1 VIQVESLA
9 KEYRS
14 RGGRERVRAVDG
26 VSFEVREGEFYTL
39 LGPSGCGK
47 TTTLRCL
54 AGLERTD
61 GGTIRLAGVEVASPT
76 RFVPANRRDIGMV
89 FQSYAVWPHMSVFD
103 NVAFPI
109 RHGRTH
115 ARGEDLR
122 RRVTDALALVG
133 MADLAG
139 RGATQ
144 LSGGQQQRLALA
156 RALVSEPKV
165 LLLDEPLSN
174 LDAKLRERMRTE
186 IRLLQRRLGITTVFV
201 THDQTEALSMSD
213 RVAVMDGGRVVQEGS
228 PREIYFRMKDAFTA
242 TFIGSTNLIP
252 GEIRGTDAETGNVL
266 VETALGCLQAPP
278 GPDDATSGR
287 VLIAIRPEDVELVP
301 SAGQTP
307 ASAAVNR
314 FPGRVEVELFG
325 GSYTDYFVAAGSD
338 VRLRARA
345 ASRLRIEPDSSLEVR
360 LRPEVCQLLSDVPA
374 DVAHLEPTE

>member
-1 VIQVESLA
+1 VIQVEGLV
-9 KEYRS
+9 KEYRAH
-14 RGGRERVRAVDG
+14 GGRERVRAVDA
-26 VSFEVREGEFYTL
+26 VSFEVQEGEFYTL

-47 TTTLRCL
+47 TTTLRSL

-61 GGTIRLAGVEVASPT
+61 AGTIRLAGVEVASRST
-76 RFVPANRRDIGMV
+76 FVPANRRDIGMV

-109 RHGRTH
+109 RHGRTRR
-115 ARGEDLR
+115 RGDDLR

-144 LSGGQQQRLALA
+144 LSGGQQQRMALA

-213 RVAVMDGGRVVQEGS
+213 RIAVMDGGRIVQEGS
-228 PREIYFRMKDAFTA
+228 PRDIYFRTSHTFVAN
-242 TFIGSTNLIP
+242 FIGSTNLLP
-252 GEIRGTDAETGNVL
+252 GELQGTDPATGQLIVASEVGIL
-266 VETALGCLQAPP
+266 HAAAGSTPVGP
-278 GPDDATSGR
+278 GPVS
-287 VLIAIRPEDVELVP
+287 VAIRPEDVVLVP
-301 SAGQTP
+301 VTEATSSGP
-307 ASAAVNR
+307 GVMNR
-314 FPGRVEVELFG
+314 FPGRVQVELFG
-325 GSYTDYFVAAGSD
+325 GSYTDYFIEVGGATN
-338 VRLRARA
+338 LRARVP
-345 ASRLRIEPDSSLEVR
+345 SRVAIDPESTLEIHLPPEACQVLTEPLDGDSSE
-360 LRPEVCQLLSDVPA
+360 
-374 DVAHLEPTE
+374 